1 MATTIACNFMCLA
14 IVEFSLC
21 NCYYPRQASTK
32 RKKRVLCTLFMS
44 LACVHIHWL
53 CAVCDFLPSRLS
65 IAAAAAAAITMPP
78 AVVTPPRARARR
90 GRLLP
95 LLVRVAIAFV
105 TLALTAFDAVG
116 VGLPAQLPGGRNL
129 WTFDA
134 WRRPQTEPL
143 KAFLEAYIL
152 QGFFKVLQ
160 AFRKPS

>member
-1 MATTIACNFMCLA
+1 MQLLLSART
-14 IVEFSLC
+14 
-21 NCYYPRQASTK
+21 STK

-65 IAAAAAAAITMPP
+65 IAAAAAAITMPP

-95 LLVRVAIAFV
+95 LLVRVALAFI

-116 VGLPAQLPGGRNL
+116 VGLPAQLPGGRSL

-134 WRRPQTEPL
+134 WRRPRTEPL

-152 QGFFKVLQ
+152 KGFFKVLQ

>member
-21 NCYYPRQASTK
+21 NCSYPRQASTK
-32 RKKRVLCTLFMS
+32 RKKRVLCTWLLYMS

-65 IAAAAAAAITMPP
+65 LAAAAAAIMPP
-78 AVVTPPRARARR
+78 AVITPPRARARR
-90 GRLLP
+90 GRLLA
-95 LLVRVAIAFV
+95 LVIRVALALVI
-105 TLALTAFDAVG
+105 LALTFDSVG
-116 VGLPAQLPGGRNL
+116 IGLPTQLPGSRSL

-143 KAFLEAYIL
+143 KAFLKAYIL
-152 QGFFKVLQ
+152 QGLFQSFTGL
-160 AFRKPS
+160 